1 MASSI
6 SAYFFKAENSNLT
19 VEEIRSKGY
28 LARLADNGFIE
39 AAPWYKLQY
48 VLNDKFTESKHK
60 KYVNDFTMFLI
71 NSLKENTPP
80 LMKLE
85 SSSFGGCMDEVP
97 FIVAYEI
104 NEQGRIIQS
113 KHYDKADYFDFD
125 DEDEDFD
132 TTNETE
138 ELKPEENAC
147 ETLFEKHYG
156 TIKYFSTVG
165 FFRDTSDISSDE
177 QDDMLKVF
185 EKEIEAH
192 DYNNW
197 LDGIKSKKPE
207 DLLKLYIESEDFISK
222 NNSRYSYGK
231 DEELFAARRNKDNI
245 RYLIGMKE

>member
-19 VEEIRSKGY
+19 VEDIRKEGY
-28 LARLADNGFIE
+28 LAKIADNGFIE

-48 VLNDKFTESKHK
+48 VLNEKFTEKKHK
-60 KYVNDFTMFLI
+60 KYINDFTMFLM

-85 SSSFGGCMDEVP
+85 SSSFGGCMEDVP
-97 FIVAYEI
+97 FIVSYEV

-113 KHYDKADYFDFD
+113 KHYDKIDYFDFD

-132 TTNETE
+132 TKNETE

-147 ETLFEKHYG
+147 EILFEKHYG
-156 TIKYFSTVG
+156 TKKYFSTVG
-165 FFRDTSDISSDE
+165 FYRDTSDLSSDE
-177 QDDMLKVF
+177 QDEMLKVL

-197 LDGIKSKKPE
+197 LDGLKSKE
-207 DLLKLYIESEDFISK
+207 AEHLLKLYIESEDFILK
-222 NNSRYSYGK
+222 NSSRYSYGK
-231 DEELFAARRNKDNI
+231 DDEIFEARRNKDNI
-245 RYLIGMKE
+245 RAFIGIKE